1 MKATLATL
9 TLSLLLA
16 SAYAQ
21 SCDDNADKFLR
32 NIKYSSYYGNN
43 LMTVTTGTAAITPSV
58 TPFDVCDEI
67 WRVSGSCCYATTMKA
82 TYTARMNNINIVW
95 GNFIWRVKDVKVYLS
110 RLQAMSANR
119 ETVKTDLTTANS
131 LSSAP
136 FEGLTPEQGTVLI
149 EKVNE
154 FSVQVAGFAAEAMA
168 CFNELI
174 KARGVAF
181 CYGCSADA
189 AHKAYFLAADGKF
202 TISQASR
209 DAIAAKCIKPW
220 AFINGLGGMIQMFAI
235 LDYQRNPST
244 NRYLQR
250 PGGQGYAGVT
260 SPQLYEAFI
269 ACPTATV
276 GGACT
281 QAIINQIVVSQ
292 FNLFDAEK
300 YARYAAYWE
309 MYSITSS
316 LPGRLLQVIA
326 TGDIDIGATPSDGAD
341 LTIAF
346 TRPPFT
352 GTINTTSITPQ
363 APGGSSGRSTS
374 SGNIFLVTATAI
386 TAAVALTLN

>member
-9 TLSLLLA
+9 IVSLLVA
-16 SAYAQ
+16 SACTQ
-21 SCDDNADKFLR
+21 SCDDNADKFLYAM
-32 NIKYSSYYGNN
+32 KYTSYYGGSPI
-43 LMTVTTGTAAITPSV
+43 TVTTGTTAITPSA

-67 WRVSGSCCYATTMKA
+67 WRSAGSCCYATAMKA
-82 TYTARMNNINIVW
+82 TYTTRMKTIKDNWDSFIGEANN
-95 GNFIWRVKDVKVYLS
+95 VKYILS

-119 ETVKTDLTTANS
+119 ETVKTDLTTANT

-149 EKVNE
+149 EKVND
-154 FSVQVAGFAAEAMA
+154 FSVQVAEFAAEAKA

-174 KARGVAF
+174 EARGVAY
-181 CYGCSADA
+181 CYGCSANA
-189 AHKAYFLAADGKF
+189 AHKAYFRAYDGKL

-209 DAIAAKCIKPW
+209 NSIAAMCIKPW
-220 AFINGLGGMIQMFAI
+220 AFINGLGGMMQMFAI
-235 LDYQRNPST
+235 LNYQRDSST
-244 NRYLQR
+244 NRYPQR
-250 PGGQGYAGVT
+250 PSGGPAYAGVT
-260 SPQLYEAFI
+260 APQLYDAFI
-269 ACPTATV
+269 ACPNATV

-281 QAIINQIVVSQ
+281 QAIIDLIVVSQ
-292 FNLFDAEK
+292 FNLFMPEK
-300 YARYAAYWE
+300 YATYANTYGV
-309 MYSITSS
+309 TSS
-316 LPGRLLQVIA
+316 LPGRLLQVTA